1 MSDFGKGLGSLI
13 PGGRPLTAQPSKPV
27 LPPHEA
33 GEGEV
38 MAVLHVGVEL
48 VDPNPRQ
55 PRTHFADDKQEELRK
70 SIADY
75 GILEPLL
82 VTEKGGGRFE
92 LIAGE
97 RRLRAA
103 KAVGLKTV
111 PVIVRH
117 ADDLEK
123 LELSLI
129 ENLQRQDLNPI
140 EEAEGYRELGDTF
153 GLTQEEI
160 AKRAGKSRESIS
172 NALRL
177 LELTGEMQK
186 SVGAGTISP
195 AHARLLLSIDN
206 PRLRQEI
213 FEKIA
218 AKGLTVRETQDLV
231 APKLRRKRATSK
243 DLAVLADE
251 GRLREVLNT
260 KVQIEKRGERGHI
273 TIHFY
278 SDEDYAEM
286 IGRLAGEASE
296 PSRDML

>member
-1 MSDFGKGLGSLI
+1 MTDFGKGLGSLI
-13 PGGRPLTAQPSKPV
+13 PGGRPLPVQPPKPI
-27 LPPHEA
+27 LPPHEPD
-33 GEGEV
+33 EGDV
-38 MAVLHVGVEL
+38 LAVAHVAANL

-55 PRTHFADDKQEELRK
+55 PRSYFADDKQEELRK
-70 SIADY
+70 SIAEY

-82 VTEKGGGRFE
+82 VTEKTDGRFE

-103 KAVGLKTV
+103 KALELKTV

-123 LELSLI
+123 LEISLI
-129 ENLQRQDLNPI
+129 ENLQRQDLSPI

-160 AKRAGKSRESIS
+160 AKRAGKSREAIS

-186 SVGAGTISP
+186 AVGTGTISP
-195 AHARLLLSIDN
+195 AHARVLLAIDN

-213 FEKIA
+213 FEKIV
-218 AKGLTVRETQDLV
+218 AKGLTVRETQDLA

-243 DLAVLADE
+243 DPAVLADE
-251 GRLREVLNT
+251 ARLREVLNT
-260 KVQIEKRGERGHI
+260 KVQIEKRGERGRI

-278 SDEDYAEM
+278 SDDDYAEM
-286 IGRLAGEASE
+286 IGRFAGEAAESG
-296 PSRDML
+296 RDLL